1 MKRLL
6 NFWKRDIINKLIV
19 VVSILLAGGIFA
31 FIFLLTNLPDG
42 KSLSDAVSL
51 ILPKT
56 PTPVSELS
64 ATTLL
69 PTTTPL
75 VFQSTPT
82 FIPANSPS
90 PQPVLVLE
98 TATPSV
104 DSTALTPVTE
114 VFVVTPTVEVT
125 IAVPINKDCIP
136 DNPAQTGRVVEVI
149 DGNTIKVLMDG
160 LIYVIRYIGV
170 AAPLDQYAGKTATQI
185 NSVFVYGKD
194 VILIAD
200 VSDKDDRGR
209 LLRYVLA
216 GDTFVNLELIRQGL
230 VTTLDVPPDTACSQ
244 TFKQAE
250 LLLTPVP

>member
-56 PTPVSELS
+56 STPVSVV
-64 ATTLL
+64 

-90 PQPVLVLE
+90 PQPVPVLE

-136 DNPAQTGRVVEVI
+136 DDPAQTGRVVEVI
-149 DGNTIKVLMDG
+149 YGNTIKVLMDG

-170 AAPLDQYAGKTATQI
+170 AAPVDQYAGKTATQI
-185 NSVFVYGKD
+185 NSVFV
-194 VILIAD
+194 
-200 VSDKDDRGR
+200 
-209 LLRYVLA
+209 
-216 GDTFVNLELIRQGL
+216 
-230 VTTLDVPPDTACSQ
+230 
-244 TFKQAE
+244 
-250 LLLTPVP
+250 